1 MCNCLPIWDLPTEYI
16 YPEHGKEYNPRH
28 GGSVDESMDGLML
41 RPSCL
46 DTAIVEDDATFCTV
60 CTHQWLCYIR
70 GDGVMELSVGEK
82 VDTVL
87 HDR

>member
-1 MCNCLPIWDLPTEYI
+1 
-16 YPEHGKEYNPRH
+16 
-28 GGSVDESMDGLML
+28 MDGLML